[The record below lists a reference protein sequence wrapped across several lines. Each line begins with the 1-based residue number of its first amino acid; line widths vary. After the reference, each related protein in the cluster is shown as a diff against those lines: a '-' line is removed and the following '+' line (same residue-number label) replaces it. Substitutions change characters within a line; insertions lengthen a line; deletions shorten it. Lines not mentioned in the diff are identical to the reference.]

1 MIILGCGTVTVGI
14 VCFFLLIDDAR
25 SIATSEEELTIIEHR
40 TKDNAVIVTR
50 EINYQQIL
58 ESLKECRYYCF
69 SGFSFFVSLQNG
81 ALSVFGSIITRGFG
95 YLVNISF

>member
-1 MIILGCGTVTVGI
+1 MAQLLLALFV
-14 VCFFLLIDDAR
+14 FFWLIDDAR
-25 SIATSEEELTIIEHR
+25 FIATSEEELTIIEHR
-40 TKDNAVIVTR
+40 IKDNAVIVTR

-81 ALSVFGSIITRGFG
+81 ALPVFGSIITRGFG
-95 YLVNISF
+95 YSVNINF